1 MGGFSA
7 MGGSDTP
14 VASMLPGQ
22 LKLQPPREAL
32 ELFQRLQ
39 LLKNTHYASEG
50 VPKNAAVVDPVEP
63 EKVLKAA
70 QEHGVNIKL
79 ILTTRHYCNEFM
91 NGTAFGN
98 MVVHEEV
105 LRVIQTF
112 RAPPLTFL
120 SVSSSFLSLQV
131 ANVAESVELH
141 TTLNILPFRN
151 KVLLPSVIIRIRCT
165 SPNRQWMRDVE
176 NVKALLEVEVENVK
190 TLLEVERQQLLY
202 NGREVRNSEMLSALG
217 VRDEDFI
224 MFVSNASSRYT

>member
-1 MGGFSA
+1 
-7 MGGSDTP
+7 
-14 VASMLPGQ
+14 
-22 LKLQPPREAL
+22 
-32 ELFQRLQ
+32 
-39 LLKNTHYASEG
+39 
-50 VPKNAAVVDPVEP
+50 
-63 EKVLKAA
+63 
-70 QEHGVNIKL
+70 
-79 ILTTRHYCNEFM
+79 M

-165 SPNRQWMRDVE
+165 SPNRY
-176 NVKALLEVEVENVK
+176 L
-190 TLLEVERQQLLY
+190 
-202 NGREVRNSEMLSALG
+202 
-217 VRDEDFI
+217 
-224 MFVSNASSRYT
+224 